1 MAFPSAFPAHQKQNQ
16 MNWRSYCQKEAAPL
30 FALIPRCVGPGWAG
44 KTDTGQLSQ
53 LLCSELTPLVT
64 KLGLGRACGRIP
76 THHPPRVCG
85 QASPYQS
92 ELALGTVVWK
102 AEGETLSTDKHSLY

>member
-1 MAFPSAFPAHQKQNQ
+1 

-30 FALIPRCVGPGWAG
+30 LALIPRCVGLGWAG
-44 KTDTGQLSQ
+44 KTDTGQPSQ